1 MYEIEGKTLIIL
13 PGPAPYA
20 WLYSFF
26 FSFQNDQSVQVNV
39 SQNEHP
45 ILDRKNSA
53 IAAREEKQLKVEASA

>member
-1 MYEIEGKTLIIL
+1 MVIFL
-13 PGPAPYA
+13 
-20 WLYSFF
+20 F